1 MGKRK
6 KSWETTPEERARQL
20 ENHRRLEEI
29 IERRLARE
37 GLTREEALRRL
48 ANPRG

>member
-1 MGKRK
+1 MGKK
-6 KSWETTPEERARQL
+6 KISKPTPEERERQL

-37 GLTREEALRRL
+37 GLTREEALQRL
-48 ANPRG
+48 ANPRR